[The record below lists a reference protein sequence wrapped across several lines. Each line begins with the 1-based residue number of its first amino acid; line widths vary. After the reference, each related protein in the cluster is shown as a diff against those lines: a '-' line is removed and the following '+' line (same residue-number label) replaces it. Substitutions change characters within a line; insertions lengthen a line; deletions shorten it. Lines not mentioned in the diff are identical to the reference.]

1 MALPPIL
8 IPVKPQNAIWLYS
21 SRVVEV
27 EAGFRLFTQASGQM
41 SVHDNVWGRLALPA
55 LSLSTNEMV
64 LMLLGRKAMTIEAF
78 DGLLFAS
85 CYFGTTPGCIRFS
98 RRTPLII
105 LVPSKFA
112 LYSTKS
118 QCISIASY
126 NSCKLCMARLMATT
140 DISPRPAALP
150 KASIRAATVL
160 IFNILGTRVAP
171 VNRTYVSAAEDPG
184 LLGPQNAP
192 VSGGT
197 VCFATVHT

>member
-85 CYFGTTPGCIRFS
+85 CYFGTTPGCLRFS
-98 RRTPLII
+98 EGH
-105 LVPSKFA
+105 PSSF
-112 LYSTKS
+112 LCHPSLP
-118 QCISIASY
+118 CIPQRANVS
-126 NSCKLCMARLMATT
+126 
-140 DISPRPAALP
+140 ALP
-150 KASIRAATVL
+150 PTIAASFAWLGSWQLPTYLHAQRHYPRLAFVL
-160 IFNILGTRVAP
+160 
-171 VNRTYVSAAEDPG
+171 
-184 LLGPQNAP
+184 LL
-192 VSGGT
+192 
-197 VCFATVHT
+197 C